1 MNWTETLNKCP
12 WIMYLTGG
20 LLIGLF
26 IGYQVLPKLLPRKTA
41 PLSTEELKPILA
53 MQQQLEAKLA
63 ASIAAIE
70 GVDDAQVQLST
81 PLSGS
86 RRIHRKASVTIAPT
100 DAPLSD
106 VQVAAITEL
115 VASGIDDLE
124 PGNVTVFDSAGR
136 ALNLNVVQEYDRK
149 QFWTGIALNISK
161 ILGILAAMITV
172 RYIIQ
177 SIHKKML
184 GETQG
189 C

>member
-1 MNWTETLNKCP
+1 MNWAETLNKYP
-12 WIMYLTGG
+12 SIMYVTGG

-41 PLSTEELKPILA
+41 PLSAAELQSVVT
-53 MQQQLEAKLA
+53 MQKQLEDKLA

-70 GVDDAQVQLST
+70 GVGDAQVQLST

-86 RRIHRKASVTIAPT
+86 RRIHRKASVTVTAA
-100 DAPLSD
+100 DAPLAD
-106 VQVAAITEL
+106 VQVAAITEV
-115 VASGIDDLE
+115 VASGIDDLL

-136 ALNLNVVQEYDRK
+136 ALNLEVVQEYEQK
-149 QFWTGIALNISK
+149 QFWTNIAINVCK
-161 ILGILAAMITV
+161 ILGILAAMITI
-172 RYIIQ
+172 RFIIQ